1 MKETPEYV
9 VHLVHEATSTNL
21 FSFYSLLESNY
32 IVMVQPHPWLVYLC
46 LKSPRGET
54 HASENFL
61 SQRQH
66 VTAYAVPWTHEELW
80 L

>member
-1 MKETPEYV
+1 
-9 VHLVHEATSTNL
+9 
-21 FSFYSLLESNY
+21 
-32 IVMVQPHPWLVYLC
+32 MVQPHPWLVYLF

-54 HASENFL
+54 HASENCL

-80 L
+80 LEPTLHTEQRNLNNVQYKT